1 MQESDAAASSSKVQ
15 APTISEQLAGYWSG
29 MSAGELPADV
39 VAAAKRFILDTLACC
54 VTGAR
59 TEAVDAVLAALE
71 ATGQSLQGP
80 AHLWGRGGSL
90 PVDRAALAN
99 ATAAHALELDDFG
112 GCGHSGAVVIPSV
125 FAVAEQTGASGRDV
139 ILAVAAGYDVAARI
153 LEGAG
158 GYRRHNDAG
167 WHSCATCG
175 SFGAAAGVARLLAM
189 DADRFA
195 SALGIAGTFTGG
207 TWAFLA
213 DGAMTKRFHPGK
225 AAETGVSAAYLARAG
240 MTGSHHVLEAKWGGF
255 FSTYAPGISEPELT
269 LSKLGEE
276 FRIKRSGIKPYACCR
291 TIHAPV
297 DSLFELMDETGAS
310 IDDIAG
316 IIVHGNEQT
325 VRQFDRVELHSLL
338 DAQFSMPYCLAVA
351 AIRGN
356 LDLNQFVP
364 RQTDDPNVARLMSVT
379 RIAAD
384 RELKPT
390 DYPAVELVLKDGR
403 RKERQVL
410 FAKGHADNP
419 LSDAE
424 VEAKALSLLTP
435 ALGEAA
441 AAEVVDLVGRLESL
455 PDIRQLSALLV
466 PSGRTTGTRS

>member
-1 MQESDAAASSSKVQ
+1 MQEADAAISSAGTAS
-15 APTISEQLAGYWSG
+15 ISEQLAGYWS
-29 MSAGELPADV
+29 SVSVEELPADV
-39 VAAAKRFILDTLACC
+39 VTAAKRFILDTLACC
-54 VTGAR
+54 VIGAR

-71 ATGQSLQGP
+71 ATGQPLQGP

-125 FAVAEQTGASGRDV
+125 FAAAEQTGAPGRDV
-139 ILAVAAGYDVAARI
+139 ILAVVAGYDVAARI

-175 SFGAAAGVARLLAM
+175 SFGAAAGVARLLEM

-207 TWAFLA
+207 TWAFLS

-225 AAETGVSAAYLARAG
+225 AAETGVSAAYLAQAG
-240 MTGSHHVLEAKWGGF
+240 MTGSHHVLDAQWGGF
-255 FSTYAPGISEPELT
+255 FSTYAPGISEPALT
-269 LSKLGEE
+269 LSKLGQE
-276 FRIKRSGIKPYACCR
+276 FRIVRSGIKPYACCR

-297 DSLFELMDETGAS
+297 DSLLELMDDAGAS
-310 IDDIAG
+310 VGDIAR

-325 VRQFDRVELHSLL
+325 VRQFDRTELHSLL

-351 AIRGN
+351 AVRRN
-356 LDLNQFVP
+356 LDLNQFMP
-364 RQTDDPNVARLMSVT
+364 RQTDDPEIARLM
-379 RIAAD
+379 AATSIVPD
-384 RELKPT
+384 RKLEPT
-390 DYPAVELVLKDGR
+390 DYPAVELVLKNGR
-403 RKERQVL
+403 HSERQVK

-424 VEAKALSLLTP
+424 VQAKARSLMVST
-435 ALGEAA
+435 LGEDATTRIV
-441 AAEVVDLVGRLESL
+441 ELVSRLDRL

-466 PSGRTTGTRS
+466 PTADRRP